1 MNQNIHDA
9 LTIGIPTTA
18 VLFGI
23 LSTLLVN
30 NRRFDR
36 SDEQLKSVRVD
47 MNHGFDRAD
56 EQIKSVRVDRNHG
69 FDRADEQIKS
79 LRVDMNHGFVR
90 ADEQIKSLRVDMNH
104 GFDVVHTDLKR
115 FYELTGDLKEKHGE
129 LKGRVDTIEKRVG

>member
-9 LTIGIPTTA
+9 LTIGIPTAA

-56 EQIKSVRVDRNHG
+56 EQIKSLRVDMNHG
-69 FDRADEQIKS
+69 FDRADEQINT
-79 LRVDMNHGFVR
+79 LR
-90 ADEQIKSLRVDMNH
+90 ADMHR